1 MMIEMSWEC
10 VKSWAHGSHTIQ
22 EAKTLSS
29 SPKIVIS
36 WIQTYHLSRRSTS
49 CSSLWQPKVLKA
61 SSQCTQMP
69 SMSTSS
75 SRWRPICSEGQTW
88 CGQEYSQCRVQISK
102 QTRQLWFM
110 PIKSWLN
117 ATLALFREKKTKERQ
132 GKTIMIRNKMNKK
145 RKISKIRLMRR
156 VNKLKVPGLLAMKM
170 DLKHK
175 LKLKS

>member
-1 MMIEMSWEC
+1 
-10 VKSWAHGSHTIQ
+10 
-22 EAKTLSS
+22 
-29 SPKIVIS
+29 
-36 WIQTYHLSRRSTS
+36 
-49 CSSLWQPKVLKA
+49 
-61 SSQCTQMP
+61 
-69 SMSTSS
+69 
-75 SRWRPICSEGQTW
+75 
-88 CGQEYSQCRVQISK
+88 
-102 QTRQLWFM
+102 M

-156 VNKLKVPGLLAMKM
+156 VNKLKVTGLLAMKM